1 MYNTFYVARCLAFQ
15 TGQSKVL
22 HQPSS
27 TSPLSSPNQT
37 SSEPRP
43 LPAPTRPKVNSVLNL
58 FGQWLFDAALVH
70 CKLHSGLSR
79 ESSVTGKVFT
89 GIGPLILSNAIAVT
103 CFSFLFSL
111 SPFLFYFRSFTYTKQ
126 AIPTCKIVPHL
137 ESIICAVKVALM
149 LWSSSSIYQLSVSRS
164 EILCCSI
171 VMLSMGKMLVT
182 FTEQGR
188 KIWHFGS
195 RWVVG
200 AFFFF

>member
-1 MYNTFYVARCLAFQ
+1 MSVICVDSFSVAWCLAFQ

-79 ESSVTGKVFT
+79 ESSVSGKVFT
-89 GIGPLILSNAIAVT
+89 GIGPLILSKT
-103 CFSFLFSL
+103 YCSHLFFLSFLIIYLPVLF
-111 SPFLFYFRSFTYTKQ
+111 PFFYLH
-126 AIPTCKIVPHL
+126 KIGYSYLQDCTPFGV
-137 ESIICAVKVALM
+137 
-149 LWSSSSIYQLSVSRS
+149 YQM
-164 EILCCSI
+164 CS
-171 VMLSMGKMLVT
+171 
-182 FTEQGR
+182 
-188 KIWHFGS
+188 
-195 RWVVG
+195 
-200 AFFFF
+200 